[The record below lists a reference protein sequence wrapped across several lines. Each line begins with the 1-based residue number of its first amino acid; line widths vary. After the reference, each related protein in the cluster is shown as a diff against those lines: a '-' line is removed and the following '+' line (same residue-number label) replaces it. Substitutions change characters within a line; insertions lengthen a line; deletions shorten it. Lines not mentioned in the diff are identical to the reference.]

1 MFLLGRFWFSRCTSL
16 HQINK
21 GYKFLQRCWC
31 LLQTSQVWR
40 KKFTGQKVLWK
51 RMAVCVVM
59 AFDVS
64 FHWKAVVE
72 EICQGYPTLI
82 IPHPGE
88 CQLYYN
94 CSLTYTSV
102 PAHLEQ
108 HMVECNYPDLF
119 SEKTNRCE
127 NFTDVCCGARK
138 EIKNKCK
145 IFLIS
150 WKLTRQYCVEIPCMT
165 SHHYMNFLR

>member
-1 MFLLGRFWFSRCTSL
+1 
-16 HQINK
+16 
-21 GYKFLQRCWC
+21 
-31 LLQTSQVWR
+31 
-40 KKFTGQKVLWK
+40 
-51 RMAVCVVM
+51 MAFCVVM

-64 FHWKAVVE
+64 FHGKAVVE
-72 EICQGYPTLI
+72 EICQAYPTLI

-119 SEKTNRCE
+119 SEKTNQCE
-127 NFTDVCCGARK
+127 NFTDVCCGARTEFK
-138 EIKNKCK
+138 DKCK
-145 IFLIS
+145 FAS
-150 WKLTRQYCVEIPCMT
+150 NE
-165 SHHYMNFLR
+165 